1 MGIFQPKGLEK
12 LDAVSSP
19 TPQPLLE
26 GSIIFWVQIAQHA
39 QRTLGG
45 GGGSSKA
52 PPAKS
57 GGGGGLAMLLGG
69 T

>member
-19 TPQPLLE
+19 TPQPFLE
-26 GSIIFWVQIAQHA
+26 SSIIFWFQIA

-52 PPAKS
+52 PPARS
-57 GGGGGLAMLLGG
+57 GGGGGLAMLVGG